1 MIVIV
6 MGVSGAGK
14 STLGKA
20 LAEALGCAF
29 VDADDHHTP
38 ENIAKMRRGEPLTD
52 ADRGP
57 WLDRLHGLLRE
68 QDAAG
73 ADAVLACSALKDSYR
88 TRLTAGLRDVRF
100 VLLVGAAAQLRE
112 RLTARREH
120 FMPPALLKSQIA
132 ILSVPDEAIE
142 VPIGLPTAEQ
152 VALVREA
159 LTAEEHTPDA

>member
-14 STLGKA
+14 STLGNA
-20 LAEALGCAF
+20 LAESLGCGF
-29 VDADDHHTP
+29 VDADDHHPP

-52 ADRGP
+52 TDRGP

-73 ADAVLACSALKDSYR
+73 KDAVLACSALKGSYR
-88 TRLTAGLRDVRF
+88 TRLTAGLRDIRY
-100 VLLVGAAAQLRE
+100 VLLVGAPAELRE
-112 RLTARREH
+112 RLAARRDH
-120 FMPPALLKSQIA
+120 FMPPVLLDSQIA
-132 ILSVPDEAIE
+132 TLSVPDDAIE
-142 VPIGLPTAEQ
+142 VPIGLATSGQ

-159 LTAEEHTPDA
+159 LAAEDHEPDA

>member
-14 STLGKA
+14 STLGRA
-20 LAEALGCAF
+20 LAAALGCAF
-29 VDADDHHTP
+29 VDADDHHSAA
-38 ENIAKMRRGEPLTD
+38 NIAKMRRGEPLTD

-57 WLDRLHGLLRE
+57 WLDRLYGLLRE

-73 ADAVLACSALKDSYR
+73 KDAVLACSALKGSYR
-88 TRLTAGLRDVRF
+88 TRLAAGLRDVRM
-100 VLLVGAAAQLRE
+100 VLLVGAPAQLQE
-112 RLTARREH
+112 RLAARRDH
-120 FMPPALLKSQIA
+120 FMPPVLLESQIA
-132 ILSVPDEAIE
+132 TLSVPDDALE

-159 LTAEEHTPDA
+159 LAAQDHRPDA